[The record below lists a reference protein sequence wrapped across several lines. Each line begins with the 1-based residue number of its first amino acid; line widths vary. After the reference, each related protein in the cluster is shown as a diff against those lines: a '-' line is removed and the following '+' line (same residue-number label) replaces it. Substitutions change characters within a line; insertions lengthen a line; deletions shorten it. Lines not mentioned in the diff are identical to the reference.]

1 MRFIFIYFT
10 CWKLLFDAT
19 QTDSQL
25 ITWLNVT
32 QQMNHGYLY
41 CMSCHQS
48 NTHLAAFPELDHL
61 TMWKALEET
70 RSANSKTES
79 ECAWHRHS
87 LLHTVWPTSAFS
99 LAAAYHQ
106 LRNTPLKRTRAP
118 TNQQIL
124 LSEAPANFKSQN
136 GCCPASGRLGVTSTK
151 ETQTV
156 NWADLWVT
164 LTRRTD
170 LKLLINLNG
179 TGLKEEM

>member
-1 MRFIFIYFT
+1 
-10 CWKLLFDAT
+10 
-19 QTDSQL
+19 
-25 ITWLNVT
+25 
-32 QQMNHGYLY
+32 MNHGYLY
-41 CMSCHQS
+41 CVSCHRS
-48 NTHLAAFPELDHL
+48 NTHLAACPELGHL

-79 ECAWHRHS
+79 ECAWHQDS

-106 LRNTPLKRTRAP
+106 LRNTPLKRTQAP

-124 LSEAPANFKSQN
+124 LREAPANFKSQN
-136 GCCPASGRLGVTSTK
+136 GCCPVSGRLGVTSTQ

-164 LTRRTD
+164 LTRRNN
-170 LKLLINLNG
+170 LKFLINLNG
-179 TGLKEEM
+179 RRVKEEMLPWDGSLDTEVKSRLWLRLKVFSIIFQFVI